1 MNPFPADTSLLA
13 IGGLTLV
20 APSLKI
26 MYTPTPKVACSTIK
40 LMLATAQ
47 DSHRADLID
56 QITNPSVSR
65 PQTIHDSVINGL
77 TRLVD
82 LPQREINNIFRSSD
96 WVRVAALRD
105 PVARSYSAW
114 ENRIFRRAPGETA
127 RAIEL
132 ARDVLRDGRVD
143 MAASFALFAQMLGE
157 YTDAF
162 TIDQHFLPQAHI
174 VRTDVINYDML
185 IRVDKKGD
193 MDRLSTLIS
202 ERSGKNITA
211 SRLNEGMKVDLA
223 KLCDVHTANRLM
235 ATYFMDYE
243 AFGFEKRDY
252 APSVE
257 PYLLSSAETQ
267 LVYQLRGVMERL
279 LSVSQ
284 ASTKQAGARYG
295 LRQIRKAVVRRAT
308 GGRAFS
314 DYRILDK

>member
-114 ENRIFRRAPGETA
+114 ESRIFRRAPGETA

-132 ARDVLRDGRVD
+132 ARDVLIDGRVD

>member
-1 MNPFPADTSLLA
+1 
-13 IGGLTLV
+13 
-20 APSLKI
+20 

-132 ARDVLRDGRVD
+132 ARDVLIDGRVD